1 MSTDE
6 LCVVRQQIP
15 SIRIR
20 TSSSKTCDFR
30 LALQRLMLVVYS
42 VLDSLPTFKPSLLIL
57 VVIRQLHK
65 CAPTVRTLA
74 KVNECN
80 VLLHFLKKRAVLGV
94 SISIPIPPSG
104 CSHPHCACNIED

>member
-80 VLLHFLKKRAVLGV
+80 VLLHFLKKRGSFRRLCLYPYPALRLL
-94 SISIPIPPSG
+94 IF
-104 CSHPHCACNIED
+104 AMRL

>member
-42 VLDSLPTFKPSLLIL
+42 VLDSLPIFKPSLLIL

-65 CAPTVRTLA
+65 CAPTVGTLA

-80 VLLHFLKKRAVLGV
+80 VLLHFLKKRGSFRRLYLYPTLRLLIFAMRL
-94 SISIPIPPSG
+94 
-104 CSHPHCACNIED
+104 